1 MKHTRKNNSRD
12 KLLDAAAS
20 IVIKQG
26 ATRMTLDAVAAQA
39 KVSKGGL
46 LYHFASKDA
55 LVQAMVG
62 RIVEIAEQ
70 NFATALANEPSG
82 KGRHARAL
90 LSLMMDNEGPFLTN
104 VKQMAAPLLAATAGN
119 ANLLNPVRTF
129 FQKVHQGM
137 CDDGLPIEHAWLIL
151 AALDGMKFWRALDLL
166 EPSDPERAGIRRLL
180 EQLIDSGEVS

>member
-1 MKHTRKNNSRD
+1 MKNKRKTDTRD

-20 IVIKQG
+20 IVIEKG
-26 ATRMTLDAVAAQA
+26 TTRMTLDAVAAQA

-46 LYHFASKDA
+46 LYHFASKEA
-55 LVQAMVG
+55 LVQAMIS

-70 NFATALANEPSG
+70 NFADALAHEPTG

-104 VKQMAAPLLAATAGN
+104 VKQMAAPLLASAAGN
-119 ANLLNPVRTF
+119 FNLLNPVRTF

-137 CDDGLPIEHAWLIL
+137 CDDGLPVAHAWLIL

-166 EPSDPERAGIRRLL
+166 EPSKHERDEIRSIL
-180 EQLIDSGEVS
+180 EQLIESGETS